1 MPLTLIK
8 DIFLAIKENK
18 QRFINMLAAEAE
30 RCDVYHA
37 DAGADIPVVQK
48 GVEASPETETAVSGE
63 TPICWFSLSITTEI
77 R

>member
-1 MPLTLIK
+1 
-8 DIFLAIKENK
+8 
-18 QRFINMLAAEAE
+18 MLAAEAE